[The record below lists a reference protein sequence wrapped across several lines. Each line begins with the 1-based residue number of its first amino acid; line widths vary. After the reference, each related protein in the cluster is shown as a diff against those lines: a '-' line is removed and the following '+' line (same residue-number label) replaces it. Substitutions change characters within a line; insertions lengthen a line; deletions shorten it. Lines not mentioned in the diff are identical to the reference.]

1 MPRYIPSPRK
11 DGAHGAYN
19 ATGAIGALG
28 AIGTAA
34 SLGAD
39 PGVSSM
45 TGLGMPPSLPVE
57 SCMTRCLVVDD
68 DAEIRRSLD
77 EYLQKFSVA
86 VSTAGDGREMRRQ
99 MATQVFDVVVLDLML
114 PDENGLT
121 LCQWI
126 QQHHPSVPV
135 IMLTAHGDPISRVLG
150 LEMGA
155 DDYLAK
161 PFEPR
166 ELVARIHAIRR
177 RARRG
182 ENEAQTRREFR
193 FEGWAFDRLLRQLV
207 SPQQVVVPLSSAE
220 FRLLSALVERPGR
233 VLSREQLIELTRA
246 PGVEVND
253 RSVDLTISRLRQ
265 KLGDS
270 PKEPRLIRTMRGEGY
285 LFDAQVQA

>member
-1 MPRYIPSPRK
+1 MPRYIPSSRA
-11 DGAHGAYN
+11 DGSNGP
-19 ATGAIGALG
+19 
-28 AIGTAA
+28 
-34 SLGAD
+34 D
-39 PGVSSM
+39 PGVSSV
-45 TGLGMPPSLPVE
+45 TGSGMPPGPSVE

-68 DAEIRRSLD
+68 DAEIRRSLE

-99 MATQVFDVVVLDLML
+99 MGTQVFDVVVLDLML

-155 DDYLAK
+155 DDYLPK

-220 FRLLSALVERPGR
+220 FRMLSALVERPGR

>member
-1 MPRYIPSPRK
+1 
-11 DGAHGAYN
+11 
-19 ATGAIGALG
+19 
-28 AIGTAA
+28 
-34 SLGAD
+34 
-39 PGVSSM
+39 
-45 TGLGMPPSLPVE
+45 
-57 SCMTRCLVVDD
+57 MTRCLVVDD
-68 DAEIRRSLD
+68 DAEIRSSLQD
-77 EYLQKFSVA
+77 YLKNFGVVVA
-86 VSTAGDGREMRRQ
+86 TAADGREMRRQ
-99 MATQVFDVVVLDLML
+99 MHAQRFDVVVLDLML
-114 PDENGLT
+114 PDENGLQ

-126 QQHHPSVPV
+126 QQHHASVAV

-177 RARRG
+177 RVQKG
-182 ENEAQTRREFR
+182 ELQPQTRRELF
-193 FEGWAFDRLLRQLV
+193 FEGWRFDRLLRQLV
-207 SPQQVVVPLSSAE
+207 SPEQLVVPLSSAE
-220 FRLLSALVERPGR
+220 YRLLCALVERPGR